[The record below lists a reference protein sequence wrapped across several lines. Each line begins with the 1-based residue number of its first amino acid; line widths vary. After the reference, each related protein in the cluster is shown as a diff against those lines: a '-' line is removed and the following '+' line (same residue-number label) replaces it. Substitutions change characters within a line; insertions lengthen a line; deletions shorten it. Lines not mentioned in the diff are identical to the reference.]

1 MPKENQF
8 YNLLI
13 FAKGLEEHSWQ
24 ETTEELDQLRG
35 KNPKNV
41 KKFTSFYNQIV
52 KEKSRIPH
60 GFMAASLF
68 I

>member
-13 FAKGLEEHSWQ
+13 FAKGLEEHSWL

-35 KNPKNV
+35 KTQK
-41 KKFTSFYNQIV
+41 
-52 KEKSRIPH
+52 
-60 GFMAASLF
+60 M
-68 I
+68 